1 MREMACIEMTGKR
14 KINNGKE
21 GRGQQ
26 FPSINSSVLTVCAK
40 QSGTQ
45 QESSACLTY

>member
-1 MREMACIEMTGKR
+1 MACIEMTGKR

-21 GRGQQ
+21 GCGQQ
-26 FPSINSSVLTVCAK
+26 FPSINVSSVLTVCASK
-40 QSGTQ
+40 